1 MSEMPLIH
9 PKPIEVGDLA
19 PHFSLPSAQG
29 SVVELEQLIHAGAV
43 ILWFSP
49 GMV

>member
-1 MSEMPLIH
+1 MSEVMTNA
-9 PKPIEVGDLA
+9 KPVEIGDPA

-29 SVVELEQLIHAGAV
+29 GVVTLDQTIQNGPV
-43 ILWFSP
+43 FLWFSP

>member
-1 MSEMPLIH
+1 MSEVETSARPV
-9 PKPIEVGDLA
+9 EVGDPA

-29 SVVELEQLIHAGAV
+29 ATVELGRVVKNGPVL
-43 ILWFSP
+43 LWFSP